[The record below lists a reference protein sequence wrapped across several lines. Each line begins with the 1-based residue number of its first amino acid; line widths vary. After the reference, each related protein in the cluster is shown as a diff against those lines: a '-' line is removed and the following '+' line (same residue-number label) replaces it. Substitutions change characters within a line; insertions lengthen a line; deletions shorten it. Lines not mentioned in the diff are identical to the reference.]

1 MIMDSEDY
9 GSNPFSSYE
18 LWRISKFT
26 LDSLQPLE
34 ALPWDKNLP
43 DLSEGVFKCPS
54 DLFDQDT
61 ARLHDL
67 DIFGANLFEPS
78 LSAESTTDA
87 SSEGQLETST
97 FIQDSGDEL
106 EDIWNIDVF
115 DLPPRVNNA
124 PNSWEKY
131 KDRQFCER
139 VSAYFSDSGAKG
151 FDAALGDQLEHD
163 DNSRP
168 NRVVRNDIFF
178 QSLFRLGL
186 GWGSMLFQYNERQQK
201 FENAVKGIR
210 ISGVS
215 ALALGGLTDEVLQ
228 CGTNMQRVRAF
239 INRMPTKTAEP
250 SALSAFSTT
259 ASVVVYTL
267 EKQLLSCSKQTSSVL
282 QIRSLFQRCGEL
294 VGALAEMVDTVERA
308 GSEAQIISSI
318 FKRAAHYSHI
328 YGQMENLFR
337 EIVFKVVGPWLSYV
351 ESWIGFRPETS
362 TSLELLADGRSFVL
376 FERHTTKG
384 KFQPQERLEYV
395 YLPEQMPA
403 FIPPDQA
410 HLMFESGRSLRL
422 LKKSHPQHPLASER
436 RRVANSPRLGCA
448 GTWAELARI
457 QTKARD
463 YESSLRAEILKY
475 NRDGASEHESHTNI
489 SAESESRELPGTFD
503 LFDID
508 DTHNVTGLLANDV
521 TMKKEKLG
529 QLLDETKYPAGQQAN
544 GLETNFAP
552 EVTSSLYLS
561 LAPLLS
567 SQALLI
573 DFSCLH
579 LLFKEHKLRDH
590 LSLQWRF
597 QLLGDG
603 YFTSRLSHSL
613 FDPEMESGERKTG
626 VVRSGVHT
634 GLRLGSRDSWPPAS
648 SELRLV
654 LMGILNECYGVEYAD
669 GSGNP
674 EFQKERELP
683 GGLSFSI
690 RELTG
695 EEIAKCKNPNA
706 IEALDFLRLQYK
718 PSNVLEAIITQHSLT
733 KYDHLFKQLLRL
745 LRMVSVVKGLIRD
758 STARNSLSGDTRN
771 ILQKFRIDCQHF
783 VLSLSDYCF
792 QLGIG
797 STWQRFQDTLSK
809 IESCLDR
816 GDIDGTI
823 EAAHSIPRLRAYHED
838 TLDQMIYA
846 LFLSKRHTEV
856 AKLID
861 GIFDTILR
869 FAPLSRMDG
878 MHGVRHESEVMIKRL
893 YAVFR
898 KQTSAFVGYLRSLDG
913 ARAAA
918 PSKAL
923 GRRKSGMAFAVREG
937 PSNVFD
943 HLLVRLDMKRYY

>member
-1 MIMDSEDY
+1 MDPEDY
-9 GSNPFSSYE
+9 GSDPFSSHE

-26 LDSLQPLE
+26 LESLLQPLE
-34 ALPWDKNLP
+34 TLPWDQNLP
-43 DLSEGVFKCPS
+43 DLSTGVFKSPL
-54 DLFDQDT
+54 DFFDKDESK
-61 ARLHDL
+61 LHEL
-67 DIFGANLFEPS
+67 DIFGADLFEPS
-78 LSAESTTDA
+78 LFAESTTDA
-87 SSEGQLETST
+87 SSDGQLETDT
-97 FIQDSGDEL
+97 ILQESGKEL
-106 EDIWNIDVF
+106 EDIWNIEVTN
-115 DLPPRVNNA
+115 LPSDVNNV
-124 PNSWEKY
+124 PRSWEKY
-131 KDRQFCER
+131 QSRQFREPL
-139 VSAYFSDSGAKG
+139 SAYFSESGAKG
-151 FDAALGDQLEHD
+151 FDAAIAHSSQHD
-163 DNSRP
+163 DTVKSG
-168 NRVVRNDIFF
+168 RVVRNDVFF
-178 QSLFRLGL
+178 KSLFRLGL
-186 GWGSMLFQYNERQQK
+186 GWSSMLFQYNQRQQR
-201 FENAVKGIR
+201 FERTVKDIR
-210 ISGVS
+210 ILGVS
-215 ALALGGLTDEVLQ
+215 AISLSGLTYEVLQ

-239 INRMPTKTAEP
+239 IDRVPTKSEEP
-250 SALSAFSTT
+250 SALSAFCNVV
-259 ASVVVYTL
+259 SVISYTL
-267 EKQLLSCSKQTSSVL
+267 ERQLLNCSKQIASVL
-282 QIRSLFQRCGEL
+282 QIRALFQRCGEL
-294 VGALAEMVDTVERA
+294 VGALAEMMETVERA
-308 GSEAQIISSI
+308 GSEAQIISSV

-337 EIVFKVVGPWLSYV
+337 EIVFKVIEPWLSYV

-362 TSLELLADGRSFVL
+362 TSVELLASGRSFVFL
-376 FERHTTKG
+376 EKYEDKRKL
-384 KFQPQERLEYV
+384 KSQEKVDYA

-422 LKKSHPQHPLASER
+422 LKRSHPYHPLASDR
-436 RRVANSPRLGCA
+436 RRSAAPKLGCA
-448 GTWAELARI
+448 GTWAEMERI

-463 YESSLRAEILKY
+463 YETRLRTEILKY
-475 NRDGASEHESHTNI
+475 NREGVSELEPHTDTPMKTDFP
-489 SAESESRELPGTFD
+489 ELSKAFD

-508 DTHNVTGLLANDV
+508 DPRNVTGLLANDS
-521 TMKKEKLG
+521 TMKNEKLG
-529 QLLDETKYPAGQQAN
+529 QRLDDTDHSTEAQSE

-552 EVTSSLYLS
+552 EITSSLYLS

-590 LSLQWRF
+590 LTLQWRF

-634 GLRLGSRDSWPPAS
+634 GLRLGSRDTWPPAS

-654 LMGILNECYGVEYAD
+654 LMGILNECYGFEYAN

-674 EFQKERELP
+674 EFEKEKELP

-690 RELTG
+690 RELT
-695 EEIAKCKNPNA
+695 EDEIAKCKNPNA

-718 PSNVLEAIITQHSLT
+718 PSNVLEAIITPRSLQG
-733 KYDHLFKQLLRL
+733 YDHIFKQLLRL

-758 STARNSLSGDTRN
+758 STARSSLSGDTRN

-783 VLSLSDYCF
+783 VLALSDYSF

-797 STWQRFQDTLSK
+797 ATWQRFQDTLSK

-838 TLDQMIYA
+838 TLDQMILA
-846 LFLSKRHTEV
+846 LFLSKRHAEV
-856 AKLID
+856 ARLLE

-878 MHGVRHESEVMIKRL
+878 GHGVRHESEVIIKRL

-923 GRRKSGMAFAVREG
+923 GRRKSGTAFVVREG
-937 PSNVFD
+937 PTNVFD
-943 HLLVRLDMKRYY
+943 HLLVRLDMRRYY

>member
-1 MIMDSEDY
+1 MGHKNY
-9 GSNPFSSYE
+9 GSNPFSSDE

-26 LDSLQPLE
+26 LESLQPLE
-34 ALPWDKNLP
+34 TLSWDDNLP
-43 DLSEGVFKCPS
+43 DFSAGVFKSPL
-54 DLFDQDT
+54 DLFDKDGSK
-61 ARLHDL
+61 LHDL
-67 DIFGANLFEPS
+67 DIFGTDLFEPS
-78 LSAESTTDA
+78 LSAESITDT
-87 SSEGQLETST
+87 SSDRQLETST
-97 FIQDSGDEL
+97 ILQDFSDEP
-106 EDIWNIDVF
+106 EDIWKPEFVNIASNI
-115 DLPPRVNNA
+115 NNI
-124 PNSWEKY
+124 PKSWENY
-131 KDRQFCER
+131 NNRQFREPC
-139 VSAYFSDSGAKG
+139 SAYFSESGAKG
-151 FDAALGDQLEHD
+151 FDAAIEHQSKY
-163 DNSRP
+163 NETGRP
-168 NRVVRNDIFF
+168 KRIVRNDIFF

-186 GWGSMLFQYNERQQK
+186 GWGSMLFRYNERQQR
-201 FENAVKGIR
+201 FETTVKDIR

-215 ALALGGLTDEVLQ
+215 ALALSGLTDEVLH
-228 CGTNMQRVRAF
+228 CGTNMHRVRAF
-239 INRMPTKTAEP
+239 IDRVPTKTAEP
-250 SALSAFSTT
+250 SALSAFSTA
-259 ASVVVYTL
+259 ASVVLYTL
-267 EKQLLSCSKQTSSVL
+267 EKQLLDCSKQITSVL
-282 QIRSLFQRCGEL
+282 HIRSLFQRCGEL
-294 VGALAEMVDTVERA
+294 VGALAEMMDTVERA
-308 GSEAQIISSI
+308 GSEAQIISSV

-362 TSLELLADGRSFVL
+362 TSLELLANGRSFVFL
-376 FERHTTKG
+376 EKYEGKG
-384 KFQPQERLEYV
+384 KLQSQERLDYV

-422 LKKSHPQHPLASER
+422 LKRSHPYHPLASDR
-436 RRVANSPRLGCA
+436 RRPVDTPSLGCA
-448 GTWAELARI
+448 GTWAELERI

-463 YESSLRAEILKY
+463 YEYRLRAEILEY
-475 NRDGASEHESHTNI
+475 NREGASEYEPHTGTPTEPD
-489 SAESESRELPGTFD
+489 ARELPDAFD
-503 LFDID
+503 LFDFD
-508 DTHNVTGLLANDV
+508 DARNVTGLLADDSAV
-521 TMKKEKLG
+521 SKEKLG
-529 QLLDETKYPAGQQAN
+529 QLLDETENSTVEKARGF
-544 GLETNFAP
+544 ETNFAP

-590 LSLQWRF
+590 LTLQWRF
-597 QLLGDG
+597 QLLADG
-603 YFTSRLSHSL
+603 YFTCRLSHSL

-634 GLRLGSRDSWPPAS
+634 GLRLGSRDTWPPAS

-674 EFQKERELP
+674 EFKKEKELP

-690 RELTG
+690 RELTE

-718 PSNVLEAIITQHSLT
+718 PSNVLEAIITQRSLK

-745 LRMVSVVKGLIRD
+745 LRMVSVAKGLIRD
-758 STARNSLSGDTRN
+758 STARSSLSGDTRN
-771 ILQKFRIDCQHF
+771 ILQKFRVACQHF
-783 VLSLSDYCF
+783 VLALSDYCF

-797 STWQRFQDTLSK
+797 STWQQFQNTLSN

-838 TLDQMIYA
+838 TLDQMIFA
-846 LFLSKRHTEV
+846 LFLSKRHAEV
-856 AKLID
+856 AKLLD

-898 KQTSAFVGYLRSLDG
+898 KQTSTFVGYLRSLDG

-918 PSKAL
+918 PSKSL
-923 GRRKSGMAFAVREG
+923 GRRTSGMAFAVREG
-937 PSNVFD
+937 PTNVFD